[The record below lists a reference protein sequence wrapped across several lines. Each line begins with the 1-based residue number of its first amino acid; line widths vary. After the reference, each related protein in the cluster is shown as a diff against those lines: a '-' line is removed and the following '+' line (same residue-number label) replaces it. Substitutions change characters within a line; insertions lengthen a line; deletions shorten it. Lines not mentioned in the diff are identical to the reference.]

1 VELLNRYKKEIE
13 TDLIINDFNIKEVQQ
28 KLPARKHFWAGRL
41 IDSKVEQQQLI
52 KQKKIIKNELVK
64 RINNEAVVKLSAQS
78 IEIAAEQTDE
88 ITKITEK
95 IKEYDCIIE
104 YLEKVEKIMS
114 NMHWDIRNIVE
125 IQKME
130 QL

>member
-1 VELLNRYKKEIE
+1 MELLNRYKSEIE
-13 TDLIINDFNIKEVQQ
+13 KDLLVTDFNIKEVQQ

-41 IDSKVEQQQLI
+41 IDSKIEQQRLI
-52 KQKKIIKNELVK
+52 KHKKRVKTELIK
-64 RINNEAVVKLSAQS
+64 RINTESVVKLTVQS
-78 IEIAAEQTDE
+78 IENAAEQAED
-88 ITKITEK
+88 IVNITEK
-95 IKEYDCIIE
+95 IKEYDYIIE